1 MDNGQIDESYT
12 EFGSKFNRQGSYLA
26 PIGKIG
32 QFFSKFFATTAQK
45 EAVKAIDSGLPT
57 EHSGDTIIT
66 DQIVKDAAAG
76 SISRTV
82 LLPQQELNRKKRYDE
97 YENMDEYPEIGAA
110 FDIYADECTQ
120 RGSKNER
127 WTINTDNDL
136 AHDEVERL
144 FKTID
149 LKTVIW
155 DISRNTIKY
164 GDNFVEAIVDVNR
177 PKLGIRKIKILNPNY
192 MIRSEDAFGY
202 LKKFMQEVPNENAL
216 AYGSGAE
223 QKPHKYIDLDKNQI
237 VHFRLHTSNPMF
249 YPYGKSIAAG
259 SHRIYRSLKMME
271 DAMMIYRLTRA
282 PERRIFYVDTGN
294 LPTSKSE
301 MFMERLKQ
309 KFKKEKFYNSQKGT
323 VDSRFNPMSMDEDY
337 FIPTKNGVGTK
348 IDTLPG
354 AQNLDQIEDVRYY
367 RDKLMA
373 SLKIPKDYIVE
384 KDKSPERKAN
394 LSQLDVKFS
403 RTIQRVQQSVEKG
416 LESLAKRHLTL
427 RGFPSSVVRDIEINL
442 PEPSDVSVKRK
453 LELDDMKLRVIQ
465 AAQGLGLM
473 SQDAIYKE
481 YFNYKDD
488 EVKRMKAAI
497 KEEKEE
503 QMKFDQASAAAAGS
517 TGGAGNVAPQTA
529 PIAEETEVVLNEEKE
544 PTLTNLEK
552 LIHKNGASEEE
563 STIFARILEKQQRKV
578 EPFTD

>member
-1 MDNGQIDESYT
+1 
-12 EFGSKFNRQGSYLA
+12 
-26 PIGKIG
+26 
-32 QFFSKFFATTAQK
+32 
-45 EAVKAIDSGLPT
+45 
-57 EHSGDTIIT
+57 
-66 DQIVKDAAAG
+66 
-76 SISRTV
+76 
-82 LLPQQELNRKKRYDE
+82 
-97 YENMDEYPEIGAA
+97 MDEYPEIGAA

-127 WTINTDNDL
+127 WTIHTNNDL
-136 AHDEVERL
+136 AHSEVERF

-149 LKTVIW
+149 LKTVLW

-164 GDNFVEAIVDVNR
+164 GDNFLEAIVDVNR

-216 AYGSGAE
+216 AYGAGAA
-223 QKPHKYIDLDKNQI
+223 QKPQKYIDLDKNQI
-237 VHFRLHTSNPMF
+237 IHFRLHTSNPMF

-294 LPTSKSE
+294 LPTSKAE

-337 FIPTKNGVGTK
+337 FVPTRNGIGTK
-348 IDTLPG
+348 IETLPG
-354 AQNLDQIEDVRYY
+354 ASNLDQIEDVKYY

-427 RGFPSSVVRDIEINL
+427 RGYPSSIVRELEINL
-442 PEPSDVSVKRK
+442 PEPSDVSIKRK

-465 AAQGLGLM
+465 AAQGLGLL

-481 YFNYKDD
+481 YFDYKED
-488 EVKRMKAAI
+488 EIKRMKYDI
-497 KEEKEE
+497 KKEKEE
-503 QMKFDQASAAAAGS
+503 QQKFDQASAAAAGS
-517 TGGAGNVAPQTA
+517 TGGAGNVAPTGP
-529 PIAEETEVVLNEEKE
+529 PISEEIQVEIKEEE
-544 PTLTNLEK
+544 PVLTNLER
-552 LIHKNGASEEE
+552 LILKNGASEEE
-563 STIFARILEKQQRKV
+563 STIFSRILEKQQRKV

>member
-1 MDNGQIDESYT
+1 MDNGQLDEGYT

-32 QFFSKFFATTAQK
+32 QFFAKFFATTAQK
-45 EAVKAIDSGLPT
+45 EAVKAIDKGLPS

-66 DQIVKDAAAG
+66 DQVVKDAPAG
-76 SISRTV
+76 SVSRTV
-82 LLPQQELNRKKRYDE
+82 LLPQGELNRKKRYEE

-127 WTINTDNDL
+127 WTIHTDNDL
-136 AHDEVERL
+136 AHSEVERF

-149 LKTVIW
+149 LKTVLW

-164 GDNFVEAIVDVNR
+164 GDNFLEAIVDVNR

-216 AYGSGAE
+216 AYGANAA
-223 QKPHKYIDLDKNQI
+223 QKPQKYIDLDKNQI

-294 LPTSKSE
+294 LPTSKAE

-337 FIPTKNGVGTK
+337 FVPTRNGVGTK
-348 IDTLPG
+348 IETLPG
-354 AQNLDQIEDVRYY
+354 ASNLDQIEDVKYY

-427 RGFPSSVVRDIEINL
+427 RGYPVFIVRDLEIKL
-442 PEPSDVSVKRK
+442 PEPSDVSIKRK

-465 AAQGLGLM
+465 AAQGLGLL

-481 YFNYKDD
+481 YFDYKED
-488 EVKRMKAAI
+488 EINRMKSDI
-497 KEEKEE
+497 KKEKEE
-503 QMKFDQASAAAAGS
+503 QQKFDQAAAAAAGS
-517 TGGAGNVAPQTA
+517 TGGAGNVAPTGP
-529 PIAEETEVVLNEEKE
+529 PIAEETQVEIKEEE
-544 PTLTNLEK
+544 PVLTNLER
-552 LIHKNGASEEE
+552 LIRKNGASEEE
-563 STIFARILEKQQRKV
+563 STIFSRILEKQQRKV

>member
-1 MDNGQIDESYT
+1 
-12 EFGSKFNRQGSYLA
+12 
-26 PIGKIG
+26 
-32 QFFSKFFATTAQK
+32 
-45 EAVKAIDSGLPT
+45 
-57 EHSGDTIIT
+57 
-66 DQIVKDAAAG
+66 
-76 SISRTV
+76 
-82 LLPQQELNRKKRYDE
+82 
-97 YENMDEYPEIGAA
+97 
-110 FDIYADECTQ
+110 
-120 RGSKNER
+120 
-127 WTINTDNDL
+127 
-136 AHDEVERL
+136 
-144 FKTID
+144 
-149 LKTVIW
+149 
-155 DISRNTIKY
+155 
-164 GDNFVEAIVDVNR
+164 
-177 PKLGIRKIKILNPNY
+177 
-192 MIRSEDAFGY
+192 
-202 LKKFMQEVPNENAL
+202 
-216 AYGSGAE
+216 
-223 QKPHKYIDLDKNQI
+223 
-237 VHFRLHTSNPMF
+237 
-249 YPYGKSIAAG
+249 
-259 SHRIYRSLKMME
+259 
-271 DAMMIYRLTRA
+271 
-282 PERRIFYVDTGN
+282 
-294 LPTSKSE
+294 
-301 MFMERLKQ
+301 
-309 KFKKEKFYNSQKGT
+309 
-323 VDSRFNPMSMDEDY
+323 
-337 FIPTKNGVGTK
+337 TKNGVGTK

>member
-66 DQIVKDAAAG
+66 DQVVKDAAAG

-127 WTINTDNDL
+127 WTINTDDDL

-149 LKTVIW
+149 LKTVLW

-216 AYGSGAE
+216 AYGHGAE
-223 QKPHKYIDLDKNQI
+223 QKPQKYIDLDKNQI

-427 RGFPSSVVRDIEINL
+427 RGFPSSIVRDIEINL

-529 PIAEETEVVLNEEKE
+529 PIAEETKVVLDEEKE

-552 LIHKNGASEEE
+552 LIHKNGASEENY
-563 STIFARILEKQQRKV
+563 
-578 EPFTD
+578 P